1 MGLVGFEH
9 CMQIRSLF
17 SVQVWSRTVR
27 VSCQCS
33 INVRCS
39 VHLYIDQSAS
49 CRARIAIL
57 VYIRIKRVAN
67 ANETRVF
74 DGFDVC
80 ILNNERGNVV
90 ES

>member
-1 MGLVGFEH
+1 
-9 CMQIRSLF
+9 
-17 SVQVWSRTVR
+17 
-27 VSCQCS
+27 
-33 INVRCS
+33 